1 MKLQK
6 IGGIASIA
14 NAVLTVIFLV
24 ILLVVF
30 PRLGLFGPEDS
41 MDPAKGIAAWA
52 ASPFTFFSFEII
64 YVLFAIAGL
73 LVILAL
79 RERMQAGAPI
89 LTQIAL
95 IVTAISCVLWLAAG
109 LVEHAVRL
117 PIVSAKDTSAYRAAM
132 GVYFGL
138 SDGGDHAFGWASLVI
153 GLAALKT
160 AKLPRILGYL
170 IILIGLMFILDFLS
184 LSIFAMIGLW
194 LFIIQSVWLGIVL
207 LRTKS

>member
-6 IGGIASIA
+6 VGGVASIA

-30 PRLGLFGPEDS
+30 PRLGLFGPDDS
-41 MDPAKGIAAWA
+41 MDPAKGIPAWA
-52 ASPFTFFSFEII
+52 ASPFTFFSVEIVYI
-64 YVLFAIAGL
+64 LYAIAGL

-79 RERMQAGAPI
+79 RERMRADAPI
-89 LTQIAL
+89 LTQVAL
-95 IVTAISCVLWLAAG
+95 IVTAISCALWLAAG

-117 PIVSAKDTSAYRAAM
+117 PIINARDTSAYRAAM
-132 GVYFGL
+132 GVFFGL
-138 SDGGDHAFGWASLVI
+138 SDGGDHAAGWASLVI
-153 GLAALKT
+153 GWAALKT

-170 IILIGLMFILDFLS
+170 IVLVGLMFIFDFL
-184 LSIFAMIGLW
+184 AMVLAMVGLC
-194 LFIIQSVWLGIVL
+194 LLIIQAVWLGVVL